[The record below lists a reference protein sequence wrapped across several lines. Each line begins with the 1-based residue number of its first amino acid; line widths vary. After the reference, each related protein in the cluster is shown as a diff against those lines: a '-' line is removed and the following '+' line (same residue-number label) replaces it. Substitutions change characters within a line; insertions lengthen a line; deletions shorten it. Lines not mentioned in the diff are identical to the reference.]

1 MLPRT
6 VTTTSSFEPRAH
18 GGRAPTEGP
27 VEPARVPH
35 GMGVDAALL
44 FMALLWAANMIVLKT
59 LLGYL
64 PPPALS
70 AVRFALVSLVAVTV
84 LAVRGG
90 PWTVARADVPR
101 LVVSA
106 LSGITLYQILF
117 MEGLERTTAF
127 SSNVMQGTEPLFA
140 LVLLWAT
147 GSAVLARQWA
157 GVLLALIG
165 AAVFFLEGSGA
176 HLGIVLGRGDILNLA
191 SAISFAVY
199 GLSSGPLF
207 DRYPGRTMMALTMG
221 LGTLP
226 LCLWSWFRVEQVSWS
241 RFTPGLWVALVYSSV
256 LPVYVGYWIWNWAI
270 ARKGLAHASLYI
282 FVDIVLTGIFAYAF
296 LAERFGPLRLLG
308 AALIMTGV
316 RLAR

>member
-1 MLPRT
+1 M
-6 VTTTSSFEPRAH
+6 
-18 GGRAPTEGP
+18 
-27 VEPARVPH
+27 PH
-35 GMGVDAALL
+35 GLGVDAALL
-44 FMALLWAANMIVLKT
+44 FMALLWAANMIVLKM
-59 LLGYL
+59 LLGFV

-70 AVRFALVSLVAVTV
+70 AVRFSLVSLVALAV

-90 PWTVARADVPR
+90 PWTVARADLSR

-106 LSGITLYQILF
+106 LTGITFYQILF

-127 SSNVMQGTEPLFA
+127 SSNVMQGGEPLFA

-157 GVLLALIG
+157 GVVLALIG
-165 AAVFFLEGSGA
+165 AAIFFLEGSGA
-176 HLGIVLGRGDILNLA
+176 HLGIVLGSGDLLNLA
-191 SAISFAVY
+191 SAVSFAVY
-199 GLSSGPLF
+199 GLASGPLF
-207 DRYPGRTMMALTMG
+207 DRYPGRTVMALTMG

-226 LCLWSWFRVEQVSWS
+226 LCLWSWLRVERVSWS
-241 RFTPGLWVALVYSSV
+241 ALTPGVWVGLVYSSV

-282 FVDIVLTGIFAYAF
+282 FVDIVVTGVFAYVF
-296 LAERFGPLRLLG
+296 LAERFGPMRLLG
-308 AALIMTGV
+308 AVIIMTGV

>member
-1 MLPRT
+1 MLRPTMTKSLAFERT
-6 VTTTSSFEPRAH
+6 
-18 GGRAPTEGP
+18 PTEGP

-35 GMGVDAALL
+35 GLGVDAALL
-44 FMALLWAANMIVLKT
+44 FMAFLWAANMIVLKM
-59 LLGYL
+59 LLAFI

-70 AVRFALVSLVAVTV
+70 AVRFSLVSLVALAV

-90 PWTVARADVPR
+90 PWTVARADLPR

-106 LSGITLYQILF
+106 LSGITFYQILF

-127 SSNVMQGTEPLFA
+127 SSNVMQGSEPLFA

-165 AAVFFLEGSGA
+165 AAIFFLEGSGA
-176 HLGIVLGRGDILNLA
+176 HLGIVLARGDVLNLT

-199 GLSSGPLF
+199 GLASGPLF
-207 DRYPGRTMMALTMG
+207 DRYPGRTVMALTMS

-226 LCLWSWFRVEQVSWS
+226 LCLWSWLRVERVSWS
-241 RFTPGLWVALVYSSV
+241 AMTPGVWGGLVYSSL

-282 FVDIVLTGIFAYAF
+282 FVDIVVTGVFAYAF

-308 AALIMTGV
+308 AAIIMAGV
-316 RLAR
+316 RMAR